1 MATISR
7 LTRSALAGAVLLGAA
22 AWLAPAHARGD
33 AAPVTVQDHFIAGPA
48 PGLQLYLRNK
58 RVQPA
63 SVAASAARTLVFV
76 HGASLPAETAFD
88 VPLEGGSWADQL
100 ARRGYDVWLVNVRGY
115 GRSGVPDAVR
125 QAGDA
130 GGPFARTQDAVAD
143 LSAAIEHIAAQ
154 RRVGDVHLLGWSWGT
169 VITSAYAGSRPD
181 RVRSLTLLTP
191 VAPSLA
197 PAQAA
202 NPPAL
207 QAWNRWTVPD
217 ALKRIQ
223 AGVPDAERDKLL
235 PPAARQAW
243 EQVLASSQPEAANSQ
258 PVRYRS
264 PTGVAADGRD
274 WWAAGKSFYDPAR
287 ITAPLLVVAAEWDGL
302 TPAADA
308 ARLFPQFTQAWPRA
322 LTVLPRASH
331 FVAVETGRHA
341 LFRIH
346 ADFLEQA
353 NAARAA
359 QQAAGE

>member
-1 MATISR
+1 MTSTKTPLR
-7 LTRSALAGAVLLGAA
+7 LALAGAALLAATAGPSSAARAEPAVGA
-22 AWLAPAHARGD
+22 
-33 AAPVTVQDHFIAGPA
+33 QDQFIAGSA
-48 PGLQLYLRNK
+48 PGLQLHLRNK
-58 RVQPA
+58 RLDGAPA
-63 SVAASAARTLVFV
+63 GDGAGRTVVLV

-154 RRVGDVHLLGWSWGT
+154 RRVAGVHLLGWSWGT
-169 VITSAYAGSRPD
+169 VITSAYAGARPE

-191 VAPSLA
+191 PVPAQA

-207 QAWNRWTVPD
+207 GAWQHWTVAD

-223 AGVPDAERDKLL
+223 SGAPDAQRELLL
-235 PPAARQAW
+235 PAAARQAW
-243 EQVLASSQPEAANSQ
+243 EQVLAASQPEAARSQ

-264 PTGVAADGRD
+264 PTGVLADGRE
-274 WWAAGKSFYDPAR
+274 WWGAGKSFYDPAKV
-287 ITAPLLVVAAEWDGL
+287 TAPLLVVAAQWDGL
-302 TPAADA
+302 TPAAGA
-308 ARLFPQFTQAWPRA
+308 ERLFPQFTQAWPRQLA
-322 LTVLPRASH
+322 VLPRASH
-331 FVAVETGRHA
+331 FVALETGRHA
-341 LFRIH
+341 LFRLH
-346 ADFLEQA
+346 AQFLEEA
-353 NAARAA
+353 EAARAA
-359 QQAAGE
+359 SAAAGQ